1 MFMNKATIL
10 TMLGGVMVLS
20 ACSNLQSIVDKSANQ
35 QITVKPDPLV
45 LHGDSVRFDMEA
57 TLPQRMMNKNITYI
71 IEPQF
76 EYQNRFQDV
85 NGQIVFDG
93 ANVSRNETPQ
103 RSQSMSFPYREGM
116 ENGNLNV
123 VGRVSHKK
131 NDKSAS
137 SGSKKVADGVIT
149 TSRLARIGQYT
160 GEGEIPMLGLYMGH
174 GYSDLAEIEPTE
186 VEFFFQ
192 QGRSTL
198 RPSEVNSDR
207 GRYLKAFIA
216 DNNVTKTVSITGTH
230 SPEGSERVNRDL
242 SKNRAQQIELFY
254 RTEME
259 KYDYR
264 GESQEVQFII
274 KPVVDDWSDFRVLL
288 DDYDGLSDGEKVE
301 YFEIIG
307 GPGDFDSKERAM
319 QRLPTYRRVFN
330 DLYPKLRI
338 ARTEILTTK
347 DKKTEAEISTLS
359 NQIVR
364 GNLTADELT
373 EEEMGYAAALE
384 PSLTSK
390 QRIYEAQAAAYNS
403 PMAHNNLG
411 VVYLNQAS
419 RSASSSDKNDLLN
432 KAIRSFEAANAD
444 GRNGYATH
452 NLGQVYLMRG
462 DYQTAYKHFSDAS
475 TMNIEG
481 DSDFEHL
488 NDGIRG
494 AVDILNGDYKLAT
507 IRLNNAPENEV
518 NLFNKGLAYLLAED
532 YRNAT
537 NAFEESVMV
546 NRDFGYG
553 YYGLAIIAARAEN
566 AQVAIENI
574 KKASERSSDLKK
586 RAATDLEFRNV
597 RNSSEFRDAIR

>member
-1 MFMNKATIL
+1 MNKATIL

-20 ACSNLQSIVDKSANQ
+20 ACSNMQSIVNKSANQ
-35 QITVKPDPLV
+35 QIKVNPDPLV

-57 TLPQRMMNKNITYI
+57 TLPQRMMNKNITYV
-71 IEPQF
+71 IEPQY

-85 NGQIVFDG
+85 NGQLVFDG

-103 RSQSMSFPYREGM
+103 QSQSMSFPYREGM

-123 VGRVSHKK
+123 VGRVAHKK
-131 NDKSAS
+131 KDKAATS
-137 SGSKKVADGVIT
+137 SSTKVADGIIT
-149 TSRLARIGQYT
+149 TSRLTRIGQYT
-160 GEGEIPMLGLYMGH
+160 GEGEIPMLGMYMSH

-198 RPSEVNSDR
+198 RPSEVNSER
-207 GRYLKAFIA
+207 GKYLKAFIA

-230 SPEGSERVNRDL
+230 SPEGSERINRDL

-259 KYDYR
+259 KFDYR
-264 GESQEVQFII
+264 GESQDVQFII
-274 KPVVDDWSDFRVLL
+274 KPVVDDWSDFRILL

-319 QRLPTYRRVFN
+319 QRLPSYRRVFN
-330 DLYPKLRI
+330 DLYPQLRI

-364 GNLTADELT
+364 GNLTADQLT

-384 PSLTSK
+384 PSLNSK
-390 QRIYEAQAAAYNS
+390 QRIYEAQAEAYNS

-419 RSASSSDKNDLLN
+419 RTASSSEKNDLLN
-432 KAIRSFEAANAD
+432 KAIRSFEVANAN

-462 DYQTAYKHFSDAS
+462 DFQTAYKHFSDAS
-475 TMNIEG
+475 TMSAEG
-481 DSDFEHL
+481 DDDFEHV

-507 IRLNNAPENEV
+507 LRLNNAPENEV
-518 NLFNKGLAYLLAED
+518 NLFNKGLAFLLAED

-553 YYGLAIIAARAEN
+553 YYGLAILAARAEN
-566 AQVAIENI
+566 DQVANENI
-574 KKASERSSDLKK
+574 KKAVERSSELKR
-586 RAATDLEFRNV
+586 RAATDLEFRKI
-597 RNSSEFRDAIR
+597 RDTSAFREAIR

>member
-10 TMLGGVMVLS
+10 TMLGGVMVMS
-20 ACSNLQSIVDKSANQ
+20 ACSNLQSIANKSADQ
-35 QITVKPDPLV
+35 QITVNPDPLV

-57 TLPQRMMNKNITYI
+57 RLPQRMMNKNITYT
-71 IEPQF
+71 IEPQY

-85 NGQIVFDG
+85 NGRVVFDG
-93 ANVSRNETPQ
+93 ANVSRSETPQ
-103 RSQSMSFPYREGM
+103 RSQEMSFPYREGM
-116 ENGNLNV
+116 ENGNLNI
-123 VGRVSHKK
+123 VGRVNHKK
-131 NDKSAS
+131 KDRTAS
-137 SGSKKVADGVIT
+137 TASVKVADGVIT
-149 TSRLARIGQYT
+149 TSRLARVGQYS
-160 GEGEIPMLGLYMGH
+160 GEGDIPMLGAYMGH

-186 VEFFFQ
+186 VEFFFE
-192 QGRSTL
+192 QGRSSL
-198 RPSEVNSDR
+198 RPSEANSER

-216 DNNVTKTVSITGTH
+216 DNNLTRSVTITGTH

-264 GESQEVQFII
+264 GESQDVNFII
-274 KPVVDDWSDFRVLL
+274 KPVVDDWSDFRILL
-288 DDYDGLSDGEKVE
+288 DDYNDLADGEKVE
-301 YFEIIG
+301 YYEIIG

-338 ARTEILTTK
+338 AKTEILTTK

-364 GNLTADELT
+364 GNLTADQLS

-384 PSLTSK
+384 PSLTAK
-390 QRIYEAQAAAYNS
+390 QRIYEAQAEAYNS

-419 RSASSSDKNDLLN
+419 RTPSSSEKNELLN
-432 KAIRSFEAANAD
+432 KAIRSFEAANSS

-462 DYQTAYKHFSDAS
+462 DFQTAYKYFSDAS
-475 TMNIEG
+475 TMDVEVE
-481 DSDFEHL
+481 DFTQM

-553 YYGLAIIAARAEN
+553 YYGLAIIAARADN
-566 AQVAIENI
+566 SQVANEHL
-574 KKASERSSDLKK
+574 KKAVERSSELKR
-586 RAATDLEFRNV
+586 RAATDLEFRSI
-597 RNSSEFRDAIR
+597 RDSSEFRETIR

>member
-1 MFMNKATIL
+1 MNKATIL

-20 ACSNLQSIVDKSANQ
+20 ACSNLQSIVNKSANQ

-57 TLPQRMMNKNITYI
+57 TLPQRMMNKNITYV
-71 IEPQF
+71 IEPQYEF
-76 EYQNRFQDV
+76 QGRFQDV

-93 ANVSRNETPQ
+93 ANVTRNETPQ

-123 VGRVSHKK
+123 VGRVAHKK
-131 NDKSAS
+131 KDRTAS
-137 SGSKKVADGVIT
+137 SSSTKVADGVIT

-174 GYSDLAEIEPTE
+174 GYSDLTEIEPTE

-198 RPSEVNSDR
+198 RPSEVNSER
-207 GRYLKAFIA
+207 GKYLKAFIA
-216 DNNVTKTVSITGTH
+216 DNNITKTVSITGTH

-259 KYDYR
+259 RYDYR
-264 GESQEVQFII
+264 GESQDVQFII
-274 KPVVDDWSDFRVLL
+274 KPVVDDWSDFRILL
-288 DDYDGLSDGEKVE
+288 DDYDGISDSEKVE

-330 DLYPKLRI
+330 DLYPRLRI
-338 ARTEILTTK
+338 ARTEILTAK
-347 DKKTEAEISTLS
+347 DKKSEAEISTLS

-364 GNLTADELT
+364 GNLTADQLS

-384 PSLTSK
+384 PSLNSK
-390 QRIYEAQAAAYNS
+390 QRIYEVQAESFNS

-411 VVYLNQAS
+411 VVYLNQAV
-419 RSASSSDKNDLLN
+419 RTASSTEKNNLLN
-432 KAIRSFEAANAD
+432 QALRSFEAANAD

-452 NLGQVYLMRG
+452 NLGQVYLLRG
-462 DYQTAYKHFSDAS
+462 DYQTAYKYFSDAS
-475 TMNIEG
+475 TMTADG
-481 DSDFEHL
+481 DADFENM

-566 AQVAIENI
+566 DQVANENL
-574 KKASERSSDLKK
+574 KKAAERSTELKR
-586 RAATDLEFRNV
+586 RAATDLEFRKI
-597 RNSSEFRDAIR
+597 RDSSGFRDAIR

>member
-10 TMLGGVMVLS
+10 TMLGGVMVVS
-20 ACSNLQSIVDKSANQ
+20 ACSNLQSIANKSADQ
-35 QITVKPDPLV
+35 QITVNPDPLV

-57 TLPQRMMNKNITYI
+57 RLPQRMMNKNITYI
-71 IEPQF
+71 IEPQY

-85 NGQIVFDG
+85 NGRVVFDG
-93 ANVSRNETPQ
+93 ANVARNETPQ

-123 VGRVSHKK
+123 VGRVAHKK
-131 NDKSAS
+131 KDRTAS
-137 SGSKKVADGVIT
+137 TSSVKVADGVIT
-149 TSRLARIGQYT
+149 TSRLARVGQYS
-160 GEGEIPMLGLYMGH
+160 GEGDIPMLGVYMGH

-198 RPSEVNSDR
+198 RPSEVNSER

-216 DNNVTKTVSITGTH
+216 DSNITKTVTITGTH
-230 SPEGSERVNRDL
+230 SPEGSERINRDL

-264 GESQEVQFII
+264 GESQDVNFII

-288 DDYDGLSDGEKVE
+288 DDYDGLTDGEKVE

-338 ARTEILTTK
+338 AKTEILTTK
-347 DKKTEAEISTLS
+347 DKKSEAEISTLS

-364 GNLTADELT
+364 GNLTADQLS

-384 PSLTSK
+384 PSLNTK
-390 QRIYEAQAAAYNS
+390 QRIYEAQVQAYNS

-419 RSASSSDKNDLLN
+419 RTASSSEKNDLLN
-432 KAIRSFEAANAD
+432 KAIRSFEAANAS

-462 DYQTAYKHFSDAS
+462 DFQTAYKYFSDAS
-475 TMNIEG
+475 TMDVDG
-481 DSDFEHL
+481 DDFTQM

-507 IRLNNAPENEV
+507 IRLNNAPENEI

-566 AQVAIENI
+566 AQVANEQL
-574 KKASERSSDLKK
+574 KKAVERSSELKR
-586 RAATDLEFRNV
+586 RAATDLEFR
-597 RNSSEFRDAIR
+597 AIRDSSGFREAIR

>member
-1 MFMNKATIL
+1 MNKATIL
-10 TMLGGVMVLS
+10 MMLGGVMVLS
-20 ACSNLQSIVDKSANQ
+20 SCSNLQSIVNKSANQ
-35 QITVKPDPLV
+35 QITVNPDPLV
-45 LHGDSVRFDMEA
+45 LQGDSVRFNMEA
-57 TLPQRMMNKNITYI
+57 TLPQRMMNKNITYT
-71 IEPQF
+71 IEPQY

-85 NGQIVFDG
+85 NGQLVFDG
-93 ANVSRNETPQ
+93 ASVDRNETPQ

-116 ENGNLNV
+116 ENGNLNI
-123 VGRVSHKK
+123 VGRVAHKK
-131 NDKSAS
+131 NDKTAS
-137 SGSKKVADGVIT
+137 SSSIKIADGLIT
-149 TSRLARIGQYT
+149 TSRLARTGQYN
-160 GEGEIPMLGLYMGH
+160 GEGEIPMLGLYMDH
-174 GYSDLAEIEPTE
+174 GYSDLEEIEPTE

-198 RPSEVNSDR
+198 RPSEVNSER
-207 GRYLKAFIA
+207 GKYLKAFIA
-216 DNNVTKTVSITGTH
+216 DNNLTNTVTITGTH

-259 KYDYR
+259 KFDYR
-264 GESQEVQFII
+264 GESQDVQFII

-288 DDYDGLSDGEKVE
+288 DDYNGLSDGEKE
-301 YFEIIG
+301 AYFEIIG

-319 QRLPTYRRVFN
+319 QRLPSYRTVFN

-373 EEEMGYAAALE
+373 QEEMGYAAALE
-384 PSLTSK
+384 PSLNSK
-390 QRIYEAQAAAYNS
+390 QQIYEAQAEAYNS

-419 RSASSSDKNDLLN
+419 RTASSSEKNELLN

-462 DYQTAYKHFSDAS
+462 DYQTAYKHFSEAS
-475 TMNIEG
+475 TMIDDGG
-481 DSDFEHL
+481 DDDFVHV

-553 YYGLAIIAARAEN
+553 YYGLAIIAARADN
-566 AQVAIENI
+566 QQVATENLR
-574 KKASERSSDLKK
+574 KAAERSPELKR
-586 RAATDLEFRNV
+586 RAANDLEFRNI
-597 RNSSEFRDAIR
+597 RETSDFREAIR

>member
-20 ACSNLQSIVDKSANQ
+20 ACSNLQSIVNKSANQ
-35 QITVKPDPLV
+35 QITVNPDPLV

-57 TLPQRMMNKNITYI
+57 TLPQGMMNKNITYV

-76 EYQNRFQDV
+76 EHQNRFQDV

-93 ANVSRNETPQ
+93 ANVNRKERPQ
-103 RSQSMSFPYREGM
+103 QSQNMSFPYREGM

-123 VGRVSHKK
+123 VGRVAHKK
-131 NDKSAS
+131 KDKTAT
-137 SGSKKVADGVIT
+137 SGSTKVADGVIT

-160 GEGEIPMLGLYMGH
+160 GEGEIPMLGMYMGH

-207 GRYLKAFIA
+207 GKYLKAFIA
-216 DNNVTKTVSITGTH
+216 DNNLTKTVSITGTH
-230 SPEGSERVNRDL
+230 SPEGSERINRDL

-264 GESQEVQFII
+264 GESQDVQFII
-274 KPVVDDWSDFRVLL
+274 KPVVDDWSDFRILL
-288 DDYDGLSDGEKVE
+288 DDYDGLSDGEKIE

-338 ARTEILTTK
+338 AKTEILTAK

-384 PSLTSK
+384 PSLNSK
-390 QRIYEAQAAAYNS
+390 QRIYEVQAEAYNS

-411 VVYLNQAS
+411 VVYLNQAG
-419 RSASSSDKNDLLN
+419 RTASSSEKNDLLN
-432 KAIRSFEAANAD
+432 KAIRSFEAANES

-475 TMNIEG
+475 TMSTDGE
-481 DSDFEHL
+481 DDFENL

-518 NLFNKGLAYLLAED
+518 NLFNKGLAYLLADD

-566 AQVAIENI
+566 AQVANENL
-574 KKASERSSDLKK
+574 KKAAERSSELKR
-586 RAATDLEFRNV
+586 RAATDLEFRKI
-597 RNSSEFRDAIR
+597 RDTSEFRQAIR